1 MSAIY
6 TKINDYL
13 GKLLEEINSDALA
26 FFNQKAREMIK
37 IIFQSDLKTHRW
49 INLFEFTWFLLPKWL
64 FCLHQ
69 MWLHANIKLI
79 NIFADNIIA
88 TILSTNVLASHLK
101 LFEIWN
107 TLENWANRYM
117 SLFTTRHHLWHDK
130 ACPLNMIFW
139 AKIEGY
145 VF

>member
-1 MSAIY
+1 
-6 TKINDYL
+6 
-13 GKLLEEINSDALA
+13 
-26 FFNQKAREMIK
+26 MIK
-37 IIFQSDLKTHRW
+37 IIFQSYLKTHRW

-101 LFEIWN
+101 LSEIWN

-117 SLFTTRHHLWHDK
+117 SLFTTRRHLWHDK

-139 AKIEGY
+139 AKIEGD
-145 VF
+145 VFFNLFYSTYTIWYLSVSITSIASWLQVLSNDF

>member
-1 MSAIY
+1 
-6 TKINDYL
+6 
-13 GKLLEEINSDALA
+13 
-26 FFNQKAREMIK
+26 MIK

-79 NIFADNIIA
+79 NKFADNIRA
-88 TILSTNVLASHLK
+88 TILSTNVFASHLK
-101 LFEIWN
+101 LSEIWN

-117 SLFTTRHHLWHDK
+117 SLFTTRRHLWHDK

-139 AKIEGY
+139 AKIEGD
-145 VF
+145 VFFNLFYSTYTIWYLSVSITSIASWLQVLSNDF

>member
-1 MSAIY
+1 
-6 TKINDYL
+6 
-13 GKLLEEINSDALA
+13 
-26 FFNQKAREMIK
+26 MIK

-79 NIFADNIIA
+79 NRFADNIRA

-101 LFEIWN
+101 LSEIWN

-130 ACPLNMIFW
+130 ACSLNMIFW
-139 AKIEGY
+139 AKIEGD
-145 VF
+145 VFFNLFYSTYTIWYLSVSITSIASWLQVLSNDF

>member
-1 MSAIY
+1 
-6 TKINDYL
+6 
-13 GKLLEEINSDALA
+13 
-26 FFNQKAREMIK
+26 MIK
-37 IIFQSDLKTHRW
+37 IIFQSYLKTHRW

-64 FCLHQ
+64 LCLHQ

-79 NIFADNIIA
+79 NIFADNIRA

-101 LFEIWN
+101 LSEIWN

-130 ACPLNMIFW
+130 ACSLNMIFW
-139 AKIEGY
+139 AKIEGD
-145 VF
+145 VFFNLFYSTYTIWYLSVSITSIASWLQVLSNDF

>member
-1 MSAIY
+1 
-6 TKINDYL
+6 
-13 GKLLEEINSDALA
+13 
-26 FFNQKAREMIK
+26 MIK

-79 NIFADNIIA
+79 NIFADNIRA

-101 LFEIWN
+101 LSEIWN

-130 ACPLNMIFW
+130 ACSLNMIFW
-139 AKIEGY
+139 AKIKGD
-145 VF
+145 VFFNLFYSTYTIWYLSVSITSIASWLQVLSNDF

>member
-1 MSAIY
+1 
-6 TKINDYL
+6 
-13 GKLLEEINSDALA
+13 
-26 FFNQKAREMIK
+26 MIK
-37 IIFQSDLKTHRW
+37 IIFQSYLKTHRW

-79 NIFADNIIA
+79 NIFADNIRA
-88 TILSTNVLASHLK
+88 TIPSTNVLASHLK
-101 LFEIWN
+101 LSEIWN

-130 ACPLNMIFW
+130 ACSLNMIFW
-139 AKIEGY
+139 AKIEGD
-145 VF
+145 VFFNLFYSTYTIWYLSVSITSIASWLQVLSNDF

>member
-13 GKLLEEINSDALA
+13 GKFLEEINSDALA

-79 NIFADNIIA
+79 NIFADNIRA

-101 LFEIWN
+101 LSEIWN

-130 ACPLNMIFW
+130 ACPLNMIF
-139 AKIEGY
+139 
-145 VF
+145 

>member
-1 MSAIY
+1 
-6 TKINDYL
+6 
-13 GKLLEEINSDALA
+13 
-26 FFNQKAREMIK
+26 MIK

-79 NIFADNIIA
+79 NKFADNIIA

-130 ACPLNMIFW
+130 ACSLNMIFW
-139 AKIEGY
+139 AKIEGD
-145 VF
+145 VFLTYSIQRTQFDTFLFPIPV

>member
-1 MSAIY
+1 
-6 TKINDYL
+6 
-13 GKLLEEINSDALA
+13 
-26 FFNQKAREMIK
+26 MIK
-37 IIFQSDLKTHRW
+37 IIFQSYLKTHRW

-79 NIFADNIIA
+79 NIFADNIRA

-101 LFEIWN
+101 LSEIWN

-130 ACPLNMIFW
+130 ACSLNMIFW
-139 AKIEGY
+139 AKIEGD
-145 VF
+145 VFFNLFYSTYTIWYLSVSITSIASWLQVLSNDF

>member
-1 MSAIY
+1 
-6 TKINDYL
+6 
-13 GKLLEEINSDALA
+13 
-26 FFNQKAREMIK
+26 MIK

-79 NIFADNIIA
+79 NIFADNIRA

-101 LFEIWN
+101 LSEIWN

-130 ACPLNMIFW
+130 ACSLNMIFW
-139 AKIEGY
+139 AKIEGD
-145 VF
+145 VFFNLFYSTYTIWYLSVSITSIASWLQVLSNDF

>member
-1 MSAIY
+1 
-6 TKINDYL
+6 
-13 GKLLEEINSDALA
+13 
-26 FFNQKAREMIK
+26 MIK
-37 IIFQSDLKTHRW
+37 IIFQSYLKTHRW

-79 NIFADNIIA
+79 NIFADNIRA

-139 AKIEGY
+139 AKIEGD
-145 VF
+145 VFFNLFYSTYTIWYLSVSITSIASWLQVLSNDF